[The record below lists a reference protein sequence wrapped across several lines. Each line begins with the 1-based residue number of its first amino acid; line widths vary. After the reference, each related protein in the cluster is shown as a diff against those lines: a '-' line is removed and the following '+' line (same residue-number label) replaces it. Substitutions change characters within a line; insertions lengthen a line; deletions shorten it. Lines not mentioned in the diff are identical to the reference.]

1 MGISGSG
8 LTVNKTGT
16 SLTEAKTK
24 VGNANL
30 GTYVK
35 NLAVGA
41 LNVSDELTFQDK
53 KCKWQSIKVITKRSM
68 TWTHGDR
75 FLLTS
80 NSVSV
85 SGTAPKDGGSVIST
99 GTLSTDKQ
107 DVVWGLSSTSWY
119 RDLWILTNAS
129 DEVEDN

>member
-1 MGISGSG
+1 M
-8 LTVNKTGT
+8 
-16 SLTEAKTK
+16 
-24 VGNANL
+24 
-30 GTYVK
+30 
-35 NLAVGA
+35 
-41 LNVSDELTFQDK
+41 
-53 KCKWQSIKVITKRSM
+53 RSS
-68 TWTHGDR
+68 HGER

-119 RDLWILTNAS
+119 RNLWILTNAS
-129 DEVEDN
+129 DETEDT